1 MINIFKK
8 IYKIV
13 FILLNLININNNKK
27 KLKLKLIKYNK
38 ML

>member
-13 FILLNLININNNKK
+13 FILLNLINIINNKK